1 MLERREYFPNV
12 IEMNYQARQRLGCCV
27 YLLYDGPDWMLIDIG
42 YEETVPEIVELIR
55 QMDFPLSNCKQ
66 LVLTH
71 PDVDHAQGAGKFQ
84 ELVGGAEIVAHPAAV
99 QPLAEADR
107 ISTFAEIAAQEI
119 SLSLQPIQ
127 VDRTVDEGDILSVGG
142 VELTVWHTPGHTG
155 SQLAFR
161 RNELLFSGD
170 NIFRD
175 GGVGAIDAHHG
186 SDIPA
191 FINSLKRIQQSDVEW
206 LLPSHGPAFRN
217 DERLLQ
223 QAIDRLD
230 AYQHLSDFGTCAIDW
245 PLLDQWEE
253 ELIAGSEPDWKQ

>member
-1 MLERREYFPNV
+1 MLQRREYFPNV

-27 YLLYDGPDWMLIDIG
+27 YLIFDQSEWMLIDIG
-42 YEETVPEIVELIR
+42 YEDTVPEIVELIR
-55 QMDFPLSNCKQ
+55 QMDFPLANCKY

-71 PDVDHAQGAGKFQ
+71 PDVDHAQGARKFC
-84 ELVGGAEIVAHPAAV
+84 ELVGETQIVAHPGAV
-99 QPLAEADR
+99 KPLADADR
-107 ISTFAEIAAQEI
+107 IRTFAEISAQGI
-119 SLSLQPIQ
+119 SLDIQPIQ
-127 VDRTVDEGDILSVGG
+127 VDRQVDEGDVLEVGDIKID
-142 VELTVWHTPGHTG
+142 VWHTPGHTD

-161 RNELLFSGD
+161 WNDLLFSGD

-191 FINSLKRIQQSDVEW
+191 FIKSLQRIKDSDAKW
-206 LLPSHGPAFRN
+206 LLPSHGPAFRK
-217 DERLLQ
+217 DDATLQ

-245 PLLDQWEE
+245 PLLDEWEE
-253 ELIAGSEPDWKQ
+253 ELIAGDKPQR

>member
-1 MLERREYFPNV
+1 MLQRREYFPNV

-27 YLLYDGPDWMLIDIG
+27 YLLFHETDWMLIDIG

-55 QMDFPLSNCKQ
+55 QMDFPLANCKY

-71 PDVDHAQGAGKFQ
+71 PDVDHAQGAHKFC
-84 ELVGGAEIVAHPAAV
+84 ELVGKTQIVAHTAAV
-99 QPLAEADR
+99 KPLAEGDR
-107 ISTFAEIAAQEI
+107 ISTFAEIAAQGI
-119 SLSLQPIQ
+119 SLDFKPIE
-127 VDRTVDEGDILSVGG
+127 VDLAVKEGDVL
-142 VELTVWHTPGHTG
+142 ELGDIKLEVWHTPGHTD

-161 RNELLFSGD
+161 WKNLLFSGD

-186 SDIPA
+186 SDLPD
-191 FINSLKRIQQSDVEW
+191 FIESLKRIRNSDVEW
-206 LLPSHGPAFRN
+206 LLPSHGPAFRK
-217 DERLLQ
+217 DEALLQ

-245 PLLDQWEE
+245 PLLDDWEE
-253 ELIAGSEPDWKQ
+253 ELISGNLPDLSS